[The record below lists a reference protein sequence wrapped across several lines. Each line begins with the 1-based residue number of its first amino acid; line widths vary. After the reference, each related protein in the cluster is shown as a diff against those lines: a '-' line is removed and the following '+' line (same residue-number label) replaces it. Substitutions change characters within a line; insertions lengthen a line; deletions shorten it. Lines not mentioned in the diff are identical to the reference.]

1 MIVAFEI
8 RQEVKVRILHNTCTL
23 HNVCTCLLLVIS
35 VKSEQVL
42 GLLFTFSGKA
52 HQDVSATA
60 PVGAQGGN
68 RSFPKQAASTEIEQE
83 PTGYATGCKQAGG
96 K

>member
-1 MIVAFEI
+1 M
-8 RQEVKVRILHNTCTL
+8 
-23 HNVCTCLLLVIS
+23 
-35 VKSEQVL
+35 
-42 GLLFTFSGKA
+42 LLFTFSGKA

-83 PTGYATGCKQAGG
+83 HQKSSNIHAIYYDAVIVEAADVCSRCMMAASSQDRSRVSMLKVPAGAPL
-96 K
+96 